1 MNTYLIIGAGPGIGL
16 ASAQKF
22 ASQGY
27 KVVLGARSEKRLQEA
42 IGSLRESGAA
52 VRFEPV
58 DAGDAEAV
66 KNLIEKYRDDLKV
79 LHYNA
84 GVLHYD
90 ASGSLE
96 AAPLDSNTVARLSN
110 EMNVNLT
117 SALVAIKAAKDVFGT
132 RGGSILLTGG
142 GFGVEP
148 NANFINMS
156 VAKAGIRAAAKA
168 LFEPLRAQNIHLA
181 TVTVST
187 LVSAYSDKSKEIGE
201 KFWSLHNQPESSAW
215 DWESVIA

>member
-22 ASQGY
+22 AAQGY
-27 KVVLGARSEKRLQEA
+27 KVVSAARSGKRLNEA
-42 IGSLRESGAA
+42 IGSLRETGAKVVFEEVDASNSAA
-52 VRFEPV
+52 VE
-58 DAGDAEAV
+58 
-66 KNLIEKYRDDLKV
+66 KLIQKYRDDLKV
-79 LHYNA
+79 VHYNA

-90 ASGSLE
+90 ANGSLQ
-96 AAPLDSNTVARLSN
+96 AAPVDSITVESLSN
-110 EMNVNLT
+110 EMTVNLT
-117 SALVAIKAAKDVFGT
+117 SALVAVKAAEDAFGK

-148 NANFINMS
+148 NADFINIS
-156 VAKAGIRAAAKA
+156 VAKAGIRAATKA

-187 LVSAYSDKSKEIGE
+187 LVSAYSDKSKEIAE
-201 KFWSLHNQPESSAW
+201 KFWSLHNQSDSSAW
-215 DWESVIA
+215 EWESVVV